1 MVRRRVLISR
11 VTKHSRKGI
20 LPFSSIS
27 LVNWMLVFCLF
38 KCSWLRYVDD
48 TITAVRKNEID
59 EFHRNLEKR
68 TKNILLYAFRYMSLF
83 PGFPVKTGRVALTRQ
98 VQWAETACET
108 VKFPPFSF
116 YPDKEVHVQITTNH
130 WNNSLSNYIHEATVS
145 WVQLVDYEGF
155 QVSKRLSSFNPFIYL
170 FT

>member
-1 MVRRRVLISR
+1 MIQSLLYAKKKSTIPQKSR
-11 VTKHSRKGI
+11 
-20 LPFSSIS
+20 
-27 LVNWMLVFCLF
+27 
-38 KCSWLRYVDD
+38 
-48 TITAVRKNEID
+48 
-59 EFHRNLEKR
+59 KR
-68 TKNILLYAFRYMSLF
+68 TKYISLYAFCYMSLF

-145 WVQLVDYEGF
+145 WVQLVDHEGF
-155 QVSKRLSSFNPFIYL
+155 QVSKRLSSFDPFIIYL
-170 FT
+170 LYKLNKLIKSLTQFSIE

>member
-1 MVRRRVLISR
+1 MIQSLLYAKKKSTIPPKSR
-11 VTKHSRKGI
+11 
-20 LPFSSIS
+20 
-27 LVNWMLVFCLF
+27 
-38 KCSWLRYVDD
+38 
-48 TITAVRKNEID
+48 
-59 EFHRNLEKR
+59 KR
-68 TKNILLYAFRYMSLF
+68 TKYILLYAFCYMSLF

-145 WVQLVDYEGF
+145 WVQLVNYEGF
-155 QVSKRLSSFNPFIYL
+155 EVSKRLNSLNTFIYV
-170 FT
+170 FTLLTKLMKRGSKRGNGEIVKIIFAWMS

>member
-1 MVRRRVLISR
+1 MFVATLRGRYNHCCTQKRNRRIPQKSR
-11 VTKHSRKGI
+11 
-20 LPFSSIS
+20 
-27 LVNWMLVFCLF
+27 
-38 KCSWLRYVDD
+38 
-48 TITAVRKNEID
+48 
-59 EFHRNLEKR
+59 KR

-83 PGFPVKTGRVALTRQ
+83 PGFPVKTGRVTLTRQ

-155 QVSKRLSSFNPFIYL
+155 QVSKRLSSFHSFIYL
-170 FT
+170 FTWQIEQID